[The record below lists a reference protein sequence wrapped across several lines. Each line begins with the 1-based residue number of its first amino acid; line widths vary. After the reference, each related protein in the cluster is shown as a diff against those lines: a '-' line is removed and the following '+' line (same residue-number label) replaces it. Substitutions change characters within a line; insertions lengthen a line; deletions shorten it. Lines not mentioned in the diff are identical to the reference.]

1 MIECKFITNG
11 IAIGY
16 DGVVKPCCIWKSDS
30 EWKNEN
36 HYSTIDI
43 ESWHSSPL
51 MRKKQEMLA
60 QDSWPSNCSSCKYYE
75 SNNRTDSMRGNGNSA
90 YSHYSESDLT
100 LEIRP
105 GTVCNLACQ
114 SCWPEA
120 SSRVA
125 NFYHRAGILN
135 RADLNSKSIVD
146 FEFLAPVKQRIR
158 DVVILGGEPFYDK
171 NCLRFLSWA
180 IKNLNANILIFT
192 NGLYI
197 DYDFIE
203 KYQSK
208 ITLVFSLDAVGRHAE
223 YIRYGSV
230 WQTIEEN
237 YLRCRKYDHV
247 EVRVNVTTSVY
258 NFYYLYDLFEYLLAD
273 WPDLVTLGI
282 AEQPKFGVTAIPLES
297 RPIIVNRLTSLLE
310 LTQKSNIRL
319 DQKQNTEG
327 AITSIINNL
336 QTQPFNTDHY
346 NELVDFV
353 QKMDNVKTANIVD
366 YCPEL
371 VEILKININ
380 KQAV

>member
-1 MIECKFITNG
+1 MIKCKFITNG

-36 HYSTIDI
+36 HHSTVDI
-43 ESWHSSPL
+43 ESWHSSPMML
-51 MRKKQEMLA
+51 KKQEMLA
-60 QDSWPSNCSSCKYYE
+60 QGIWPSNCSSCKYYE
-75 SNNRTDSMRGNGNSA
+75 SNDRTDSMRGNGNSA
-90 YSHYSESDLT
+90 YSHYSDSDLT

-125 NFYHRAGILN
+125 GFYHRAGILD

-146 FEFLAPVKQRIR
+146 FEFLNPVKDRIR

-171 NCLRFLSWA
+171 NCLNFLSWA
-180 IKNLNANILIFT
+180 VENLNANILIFT

-203 KYQSK
+203 KYKSK
-208 ITLVFSLDAVGRHAE
+208 ITLIFSVDAIKQHAE
-223 YIRYGSV
+223 YIRYGSI
-230 WQTIEEN
+230 WKTIEQN
-237 YLRCRKYDHV
+237 YYKCRDYGHV

-258 NFYYLYDLFEYLLAD
+258 NFYYLYDLFEYLLQD

-282 AEQPKFGVTAIPLES
+282 AEQPKFGVTTIPIDNRKAIAD
-297 RPIIVNRLTSLLE
+297 RL
-310 LTQKSNIRL
+310 
-319 DQKQNTEG
+319 
-327 AITSIINNL
+327 
-336 QTQPFNTDHY
+336 
-346 NELVDFV
+346 
-353 QKMDNVKTANIVD
+353 
-366 YCPEL
+366 
-371 VEILKININ
+371 
-380 KQAV
+380 

>member
-16 DGVVKPCCIWKSDS
+16 DGVVKPCCIWKSDD

-36 HYSTIDI
+36 HHSTVDI

-51 MRKKQEMLA
+51 MLKKQDQLS
-60 QDSWPSNCSSCKYYE
+60 QGNWPSNCSSCKYYE
-75 SNNRTDSMRGNGNSA
+75 SNNRADSMRGNGNSA

-125 NFYHRAGILN
+125 NFYHKAGILN

-146 FEFLAPVKQRIR
+146 FKFLGPVKERIR

-171 NCLRFLSWA
+171 NCLNFLSWA
-180 IKNLNANILIFT
+180 IENLNANILIFT

-197 DYDFIE
+197 DYEFIE
-203 KYQSK
+203 KYKSK
-208 ITLVFSLDAVGRHAE
+208 ITLIFSIDAIGRPAE

-230 WQTIEEN
+230 WKTIEQN
-237 YLRCRKYDHV
+237 YYKCRNYDHV
-247 EVRVNVTTSVY
+247 EVRINVTTSAY
-258 NFYYLYDLFEYLLAD
+258 NFYYLYDLFEYLLKD

-282 AEQPKFGVTAIPLES
+282 AEQSKFGVTAIPLEK
-297 RPIIVNRLTSLLE
+297 RHAIIDRLTQLIKLIQE
-310 LTQKSNIRL
+310 SNVKL
-319 DQKQNTEG
+319 DQKQNTES
-327 AITSIINNL
+327 AIVSIVNNL
-336 QTQPFNTDHY
+336 IDQPFDHKEY
-346 NELVDFV
+346 IALVKFI
-353 QKMDNVKTANIVD
+353 QQMDLVKNISIND

-371 VEILKININ
+371 AEILSIAN
-380 KQAV
+380 